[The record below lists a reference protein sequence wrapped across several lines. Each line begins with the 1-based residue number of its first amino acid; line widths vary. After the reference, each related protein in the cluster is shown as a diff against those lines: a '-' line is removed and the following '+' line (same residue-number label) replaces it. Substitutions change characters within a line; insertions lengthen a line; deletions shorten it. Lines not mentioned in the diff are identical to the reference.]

1 MALPKGENPNRP
13 DKGSTTKVEPIRD
26 VKAIRRI
33 KKVLADNP
41 RDLCLFTLGVN
52 TAYRANE
59 ILSIKVNQVEHLQDG
74 DLLDIKQRKTK
85 KYRSV
90 TINKVV
96 IDAIDNWL
104 KIYPGDFEDGYLFLS
119 QRGQDALSVPY
130 VNNLVK
136 AWCQN
141 AGLKGNYGSHSL
153 RKTWGYHQRTQK
165 NAPVPLL
172 MEAYG
177 HTTQKQTLDY
187 LCIQAEEIRD
197 LYNLEL

>member
-1 MALPKGENPNRP
+1 MPLPKGENPNHP

-26 VKAIRRI
+26 IKAIRRI
-33 KKVLADNP
+33 KKILADKP
-41 RDLCLFTLGVN
+41 RDLCLFSLGIN

-59 ILSIKVNQVEHLQDG
+59 LLSIKVNQVDHLREG
-74 DLLDIKQRKTK
+74 DVLNIKQTKTN
-85 KYRSV
+85 KYRGV
-90 TINKVV
+90 TINKMV

-104 KIYPGDFEDGYLFLS
+104 RVYQGNFEDGYLFIG
-119 QRGQDALSVPY
+119 QRGSNALTVPY

-136 AWCQN
+136 AWCRN
-141 AGLKGNYGSHSL
+141 VGLKGNYGSHSL

-172 MEAYG
+172 MEAFG
-177 HTTQKQTLDY
+177 HTTQKQTMDY

-197 LYNLEL
+197 LYSLEL